1 MAASVCMYPMFRPFK
16 PSSSLPLLT
25 ELITPAV
32 IVLDRDRGLPR
43 ATTNSPGRADAEE
56 PSFITVNVSGPFRH
70 FHIIQVPTDIVGK
83 NVLYD
88 TIRIPA
94 SLILPEMI
102 RTHEEDDLRDL
113 AHARG
118 ANSYGQLAQGFKSE
132 QCPIPTK
139 VCTDTDPAS
148 IVSIVGGGGH
158 TMLLDKHGRLFG
170 CGYNSKGQL
179 GVEGKMEVLSFE
191 RVTSLGDY
199 AIESVACSW
208 DSTFAITRCG
218 RFFVWGSNTYGQL
231 GVPKHEITFSP
242 TPIEVPLPTIQHV
255 SSGLRHSAMVTK
267 EGCVIVCGTSRK
279 GALGLIDQTN
289 KPLICVDEP
298 RTGLPNI
305 QKVVC
310 GQHHTIAQSLDG
322 RIFGWGDN
330 KHGQLGLD
338 PSTHPYV
345 YTPLEL
351 QQLIAAPDNEL
362 VDSDDSSSNVD
373 AMAANP
379 TPRTPWSFLVVFSPA
394 ELRPNNGDVM
404 SWGWNE
410 HGNCGTG
417 SLENV
422 TTPAVLDTLKKTSL
436 IGAGAGHSFAVIEP
450 DY

>member
-1 MAASVCMYPMFRPFK
+1 MAWKEIEFA
-16 PSSSLPLLT
+16 
-25 ELITPAV
+25 
-32 IVLDRDRGLPR
+32 
-43 ATTNSPGRADAEE
+43 
-56 PSFITVNVSGPFRH
+56 
-70 FHIIQVPTDIVGK
+70 
-83 NVLYD
+83 NVLVVLSSTAED
-88 TIRIPA
+88 REIEVRI
-94 SLILPEMI
+94 S
-102 RTHEEDDLRDL
+102 
-113 AHARG
+113 G

-191 RVTSLGDY
+191 QVTSLGDY

-231 GVPKHEITFSP
+231 GVPKHEVTFSP

-267 EGCVIVCGTSRK
+267 EGCVIVCGNIKER
-279 GALGLIDQTN
+279 G
-289 KPLICVDEP
+289 PWDELFKKTEEENGVP
-298 RTGLPNI
+298 GLPNI

-310 GQHHTIAQSLDG
+310 GQHHTIAQSVDG

-351 QQLIAAPDNEL
+351 QQLIAAPDNE
-362 VDSDDSSSNVD
+362 
-373 AMAANP
+373 
-379 TPRTPWSFLVVFSPA
+379 VFTGWTHTA
-394 ELRPNNGDVM
+394 VLTDNGDVM

-422 TTPAVLDTLKKTSL
+422 TTPAVLDTLRKTSL